1 MLNKKYSKRKSLNHA
16 FYGKQGNS
24 GSVTQVVRDKREL
37 TIVIELPWNFCITN
51 QSNLKDVTPQLN
63 VILTQ
68 NVITSTQ
75 TAIKY

>member
-1 MLNKKYSKRKSLNHA
+1 MLSMVS
-16 FYGKQGNS
+16 
-24 GSVTQVVRDKREL
+24 REIAGASHKWYAINEQL

-75 TAIKY
+75 TVIKY